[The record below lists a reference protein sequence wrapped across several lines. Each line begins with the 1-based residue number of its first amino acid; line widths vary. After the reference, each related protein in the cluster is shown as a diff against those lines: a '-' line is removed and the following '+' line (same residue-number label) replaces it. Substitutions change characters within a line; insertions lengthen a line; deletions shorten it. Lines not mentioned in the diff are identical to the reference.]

1 MSFYAV
7 FTLWTNNL
15 FSLHPPNFCVFDFW
29 CQPRSHRALLVSAA
43 RRGARLEFL
52 AHDSLL
58 ETSFFP
64 VSSFF
69 PPSACSPRWR
79 RKIKKHAYPEM
90 PLSISHKPCVVPR
103 GEPWEFK
110 TRIPSQNQEMH
121 HCPPPHLPLS
131 AVRLLCKGPR
141 WLSITPRRAGVA
153 KQPLCIMKRNK
164 RAERQRGQR
173 VNRLRDQTLRS
184 CTATV
189 PSC

>member
-1 MSFYAV
+1 MSASVPQSLAGFSSQEGGSPGIFGTWLTFGDVLSPGV
-7 FTLWTNNL
+7 F
-15 FSLHPPNFCVFDFW
+15 
-29 CQPRSHRALLVSAA
+29 
-43 RRGARLEFL
+43 
-52 AHDSLL
+52 
-58 ETSFFP
+58 
-64 VSSFF
+64 FF

-90 PLSISHKPCVVPR
+90 PLSISHQPCVVPR

-110 TRIPSQNQEMH
+110 TRSPSQNQEMH

-164 RAERQRGQR
+164 RAERQNGQR
-173 VNRLRDQTLRS
+173 VNRLRDETLRS